1 MQQPDIKFVIR
12 TVEAAARVMLENGG
26 ETYRIEETVV
36 RMCAPFGFARVEVI
50 AFPTGLLLSIG
61 DDESSRATIKRI
73 PARGVNLSK
82 IEQANDISR
91 GISNGTLPL
100 DEAYRRLTDLLKPAP
115 KRTLWMAV
123 AAGLSSGCFALAFSG
138 SAVAFACATLAG
150 LLIRLLITQLER
162 RAMPSFVYSLLGG
175 ALAAFAGH
183 GAAALFALNASATAC
198 IVSGAI
204 MPMLP
209 GLALTNA
216 IRDTIHGDLLS
227 GASRLGE
234 AVLVSVA
241 LAAGAGIALHFML
254 GGGAS

>member
-1 MQQPDIKFVIR
+1 MQQPDIKLVID

-26 ETYRIEETVV
+26 ETYRIEETVA
-36 RMCAPFGFARVEVI
+36 RMCAPFGFSRVEVI
-50 AFPTGLLLSIG
+50 AFPTGLLVSIG
-61 DDESSRATIKRI
+61 DDENNRTSIKRI
-73 PARGVNLSK
+73 PVRGVNLSK

-91 GISNGTLPL
+91 GVSNGTLSL
-100 DEAYRRLTDLLKPAP
+100 EEAYRQLADLLKPAP
-115 KRTLWMAV
+115 KRTWWMAA

-138 SAVAFACATLAG
+138 NFVAFACAAAAG

-175 ALAAFAGH
+175 ALAAFGGH
-183 GAAALFALNASATAC
+183 AAAALFALEASVTAC

-234 AVLVSVA
+234 ALLVSVA